1 MDSEKIVMHGDLGL
15 DPNMQVATLRNWVR
29 SSVVRE
35 VLESAKIAKPKVRIH
50 SNR

>member
-29 SSVVRE
+29 SGVVRE
-35 VLESAKIAKPKVRIH
+35 VRDGARIAKPMY
-50 SNR
+50 SF